1 MREENTYTQKYMTK
15 CKWCRTNDALEINY
29 FILCEKCKS
38 EFERMGWIKEDIEE
52 VGRRGVKKED
62 DSR

>member
-1 MREENTYTQKYMTK
+1 MTK